1 MNLLYIHVWGRFHSL
16 QCWLQFSLQSLDQR
30 SLSISTLR
38 YGGHQE
44 EIQPYPYAQW
54 KNTNVVT
61 MLMSLP

>member
-44 EIQPYPYAQW
+44 EIQPYPYAQ
-54 KNTNVVT
+54 
-61 MLMSLP
+61 